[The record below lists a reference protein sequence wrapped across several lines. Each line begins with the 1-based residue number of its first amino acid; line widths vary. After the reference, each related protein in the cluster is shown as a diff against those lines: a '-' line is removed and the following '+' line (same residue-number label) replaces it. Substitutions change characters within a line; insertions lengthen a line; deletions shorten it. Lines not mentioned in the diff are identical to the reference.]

1 MTADASGRMA
11 GAGTPACETA
21 GRKDP
26 LSGRPGAGEGGCAL
40 RKHCR
45 TCTPGRAGHGN
56 LPCRDAKS
64 MGCRVIQ
71 GVNYR
76 PAGNFACPACL
87 PVRESAVSGMLRCMS
102 GQVVI
107 CEKPSQ
113 ARNLRAALGGRHGRI
128 LAARGHLYELA
139 EPEAVRPDWKRW
151 SGELLHPGE
160 PFPLT
165 GKRGTGKLRG
175 ELDAALKSADAVII
189 ATDCDREGHLIGM
202 EIVTQAKFRGRIM
215 RAIFAA
221 EDAQSLQDAF
231 ANLRPASEF
240 DGLWRAGMAR
250 QQADQIV
257 NLTLTRTVTTHML
270 GPGRG
275 ALGVGRVRT
284 PTLAIVCRREQE
296 IRDFVPE
303 NRLVIVADMSTGG
316 AEWRAECRRVPG
328 TDNPILAPDAA
339 GPVAAAVKGWS
350 GPVAVSTSRK
360 SAAPP
365 MPHDL
370 SSLQQAMGRKR
381 SWPAAKTL
389 EVAQELYADLKM
401 ITYPRAEARVWPEA
415 MAADADAIRLALA
428 GIGEITGDR
437 RPGKAVIRKGRTRA
451 CCFSD
456 HRLAG
461 ASHHAIAPNAATI
474 DAWGELWRTAGPDQR
489 TLMDAVARRYLAC
502 TDADHTYDRTT
513 AEFAVAAGDGEAAFS
528 ATGRVT
534 VAPGWTAWEKGDAK
548 AEGDRAGED
557 SSAQALPAAL
567 TAGGGG
573 AVHSDCTDSRIDTRP
588 TKPPGRYTEGGIIA
602 AMRDAW
608 RFLPAGPERE
618 RLKDASGLGTPATR
632 DRVVETLVRQG
643 QLQRAKG
650 RFRPTEL
657 GMALWC
663 ALGKLAPGITDPGMT
678 AVWEQQLD
686 EVERSGGDSWWST
699 VEAIVAE
706 ADRARQAILASDG
719 DAGSLGGMAPTR
731 EGARG
736 MGQANRT
743 GGNSGAGGPASERQL
758 AFLRKL
764 AGERGIELD
773 EGRIASMNGVDAS
786 AEIERLMATG
796 RTDGA
801 SGNGGGGGAT
811 VRQLE
816 FIRKLAGE
824 RGIAIDGAR
833 LMDMGHREASA
844 EIERLKGTAR
854 QGGGDRAPSAAR
866 LKFAEDLAGRHGIK
880 LPEECRNDWRE
891 AKAFIDRWSGK

>member
-1 MTADASGRMA
+1 
-11 GAGTPACETA
+11 
-21 GRKDP
+21 
-26 LSGRPGAGEGGCAL
+26 
-40 RKHCR
+40 
-45 TCTPGRAGHGN
+45 
-56 LPCRDAKS
+56 

-76 PAGNFACPACL
+76 RAGNFACPGCL

-139 EPEAVRPDWKRW
+139 APDEVRPDWKRW
-151 SGELLHPGE
+151 SGELLHTGE

-175 ELDAALKSADAVII
+175 ELDAALRSADAVII

-202 EIVTQAKFRGRIM
+202 EIVTQAKFRGRIL
-215 RAIFAA
+215 RAIFVA
-221 EDAQSLQDAF
+221 EDARSLQDAF
-231 ANLRPASEF
+231 GNLRPANEF

-270 GPGRG
+270 GPGKG

-284 PTLAIVCRREQE
+284 PTLAIVCRRERE

-303 NRLVIVADMSTGG
+303 DRLVIVADMSTGG
-316 AEWRAECRRVPG
+316 AEWKAECRRAPG
-328 TDNPILAPDAA
+328 TKDPILAPDAA
-339 GPVAAAVKGWS
+339 GLIAGAVKGWS
-350 GPVAVSTSRK
+350 GPVAAGTARK

-389 EVAQELYADLKM
+389 EVAQELYADLKL

-428 GIGEITGDR
+428 GIGEITGGR
-437 RPGKAVIRKGRTRA
+437 RPGKAVIRKGRIRT

-474 DAWGELWRTAGPDQR
+474 GDWGELWSRAGPDQR
-489 TLMDAVARRYLAC
+489 ALMDAVARRYLAC
-502 TDADHTYDRTT
+502 TDADHTHDRTT
-513 AEFAVAAGDGEAAFS
+513 AEFTVPAGGGQAAFS

-534 VAPGWTAWEKGDAK
+534 VAPGWTAWEQGDAK
-548 AEGDRAGED
+548 ADGDRDGGNGD
-557 SSAQALPAAL
+557 DQALPAAL
-567 TAGGGG
+567 TAARGG
-573 AVHSDCTDSRIDTRP
+573 AVPSDCTDSRVDTRP

-608 RFLPAGPERE
+608 KFLPEGPERD
-618 RLKDASGLGTPATR
+618 RLKDASGIGTPATR

-643 QLQRAKG
+643 QLQRMKG
-650 RFRPTEL
+650 RFLPTQL
-657 GMALWC
+657 GMALWT
-663 ALGKLAPGITDPGMT
+663 ALGRLAPAITDPGMT
-678 AVWEQQLD
+678 AVWEQRLD
-686 EVERSGGDSWWST
+686 EVERSGGERWWPT

-719 DAGSLGGMAPTR
+719 DACSLKGMAPTR

-764 AGERGIELD
+764 AGERGVELD
-773 EGRIASMNGVDAS
+773 RERIALMSGADAS
-786 AEIERLMATG
+786 AEIERLMPTG

-801 SGNGGGGGAT
+801 AGSGGGGGAT
-811 VRQLE
+811 GKQLD
-816 FIRKLAGE
+816 FIRKLSGE
-824 RGIAIDGAR
+824 RSIAIDEDR
-833 LMDMGHREASA
+833 LAAMGHRDASA
-844 EIERLKGTAR
+844 EIERLKGITR
-854 QGGGDRAPSAAR
+854 PGGRDRAPSAAR
-866 LKFAEDLAGRHGIK
+866 LKFAEDLAERHGVE
-880 LPEECRNDWRE
+880 LPEQCRTDWRE
-891 AKAFIDRWSGK
+891 AKAFIDRWTAE